1 MSNINHKF
9 KDSLESL
16 YAAADGE
23 MDLREDNF
31 KLYKKVYQYY
41 KKEGAPFTGDSL
53 SDYSMVIAFLNE
65 DLV

>member
-1 MSNINHKF
+1 MSNINRKF
-9 KDSLESL
+9 KDSLETL
-16 YAAADGE
+16 YATADGD

-53 SDYSMVIAFLNE
+53 TDYNMIVSYLNE

>member
-1 MSNINHKF
+1 MSNINRKF
-9 KDSLESL
+9 KDSLETL
-16 YAAADGE
+16 YATADGD
-23 MDLREDNF
+23 MNLREDNF

-53 SDYSMVIAFLNE
+53 TDYNMIVSYLNE

>member
-1 MSNINHKF
+1 MSNINRKF
-9 KDSLESL
+9 KDSLETL

-31 KLYKKVYQYY
+31 KLYKKLYQYY

-53 SDYSMVIAFLNE
+53 SDYSMVVAFLNE